1 MGHKLRF
8 VLLFVIAL
16 AVFAPVQAQ
25 SSDSS
30 REEKG
35 VIETGVYISPQF
47 SNEVTWTEEWEID
60 DAGLQTDNTMLLD
73 KISLSYRNQ
82 ATAVIMFIEAGGETP
97 EDYARRLIRY
107 RRVAEPGAEIVW
119 SDSDDVT
126 SVMLYSSMIEGR
138 EIASLIEIRLVDDE
152 RTLQVVELLLYPEYA
167 DTVFDLTQTDIVID
181 GDVPFSFVDEFPTD
195 KIES

>member
-1 MGHKLRF
+1 MGHNLRF

-16 AVFAPVQAQ
+16 ALFAPVQAQ
-25 SSDSS
+25 SSESS

-35 VIETGVYISPQF
+35 VVETGVYISPQF
-47 SNEVTWTEEWEID
+47 ANEVTWTEAWEID

-73 KISLSYRNQ
+73 KISLSYKNQ

-97 EDYARRLIRY
+97 DDYARRLIRY
-107 RRVAEPGAEIVW
+107 RKVAEPLAEIVW

-126 SVMLYSSMIEGR
+126 SVMLYASIEGER
-138 EIASLIEIRLVDDE
+138 DVASLIEIRLVDDE

-167 DTVFDLTQTDIVID
+167 DTVFELAQTDIVID
-181 GDVPFSFVDEFPTD
+181 GDAPFSFVDEFPTD
-195 KIES
+195 EIDS

>member
-8 VLLFVIAL
+8 VLLLVIAL

-47 SNEVTWTEEWEID
+47 SNEVTWTEVWEID

-73 KISLSYRNQ
+73 KISLSYKNQ

-167 DTVFDLTQTDIVID
+167 DTVFELTQTDIVID

-195 KIES
+195 KIQG